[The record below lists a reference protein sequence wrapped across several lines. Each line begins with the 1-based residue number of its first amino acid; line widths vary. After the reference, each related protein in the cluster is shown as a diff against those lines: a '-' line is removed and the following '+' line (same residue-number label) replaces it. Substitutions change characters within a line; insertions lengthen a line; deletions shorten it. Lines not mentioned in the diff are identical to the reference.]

1 MSTPTFLDH
10 HASARLHLLTSCWA
24 HSCLNLHS
32 KPTKTRK
39 AEGRGLTPRQ
49 YSRQHNRQYKQQ
61 QQSSNKAN
69 QPPDGHIWLVSQG
82 SNNVHAEKQAEIRM
96 AQQEI

>member
-1 MSTPTFLDH
+1 MATPTFLEH
-10 HASARLHLLTSCWA
+10 YASARLHLLTSCWA
-24 HSCLNLHS
+24 YSCLNLHS

-61 QQSSNKAN
+61 QQQQQSTNKAN
-69 QPPDGHIWLVSQG
+69 QPPDGHTWLVSQG
-82 SNNVHAEKQAEIRM
+82 SNNAQHAEKQAEIRM
-96 AQQEI
+96 A